1 VPAVSPQVVEPIPA
15 VTPCYW
21 PHPRG

>member
-1 VPAVSPQVVEPIPA
+1 VSPQVVEPIPA